1 MENMLQKLMKRFP
14 LFIAMGFMIVVISVI
29 IAALNTANAADYYAI
44 EKVTRET
51 AQQWADLRAKVE
63 STVIWLPYFKFLG
76 VAMILAGITM
86 ALGVIATKL
95 QLMGKQLLSTVPE
108 SVRVAGP
115 AQPRSAMLMRMFMM
129 LGMLVILVGFIVALV
144 TAGTAADI
152 YSNTVATIDSAATG
166 SALLEDLA
174 SVHSAETW
182 LEAFKFVGIA
192 FLFLGIINGL
202 STIIYALQYQ
212 KKAIPTVVQ
221 NLPASSAGT
230 ASPASPAS
238 PSPAP
243 APAAGD

>member
-1 MENMLQKLMKRFP
+1 MENMLQKMMKRFP

-29 IAALNTANAADYYAI
+29 IAAVNTANAADYYAI

-51 AQQWADLRAKVE
+51 AQQWADIRAKVE

-95 QLMGKQLLSTVPE
+95 QMMGKQVMATVPE
-108 SVRVAGP
+108 SARVTVP
-115 AQPRSAMLMRMFMM
+115 ARPRSATWMRMFLM

-144 TAGTAADI
+144 TAGTAANV
-152 YSNTVATIDSAATG
+152 YSNTVASIDSAATG
-166 SALLEDLA
+166 SALLQDLA

-202 STIIYALQYQ
+202 STIIYALQFQ

-221 NLPASSAGT
+221 TLQ
-230 ASPASPAS
+230 ASPASQG
-238 PSPAP
+238 PAP
-243 APAAGD
+243 VPATGD